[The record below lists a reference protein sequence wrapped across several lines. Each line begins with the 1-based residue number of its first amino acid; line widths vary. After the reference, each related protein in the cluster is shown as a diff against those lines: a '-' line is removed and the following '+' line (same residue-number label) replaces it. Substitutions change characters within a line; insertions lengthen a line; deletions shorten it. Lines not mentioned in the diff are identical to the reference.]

1 MCTKSNTFD
10 NPNTVKSLHYNVL
23 FDILFLTYLLEE
35 ERMPSEGKY
44 NIKAVS
50 KMLGI
55 QAGTLRAW
63 ERRYS
68 IVKPN
73 RNEAGHRLYTDEQVY
88 ILKWLVNKVNQ
99 GFTISQA
106 VDVAQNGELYKEAA
120 PFSIE
125 NTDRAAEMGNLIL
138 EALLSFQEK
147 KANDLLSQA
156 FSMYNLEKVIIDILG
171 TLLVHVGHLW
181 EEQKITVAHEHFT
194 SSFLRSK
201 IGQLIQWLPSDPYLP
216 KVIAACG
223 LDEEHEL
230 GLLMFTLFLRRK
242 GFEVIYLGH
251 GIPKRDFEVVMK
263 EVEPKMVFFSCT
275 IAENSKKTLEWAES
289 LGQEFPNTSIGV
301 GGAAINHISSEM
313 QEKYE
318 SFLIGNT
325 KLEWDDWIAQKLKN

>member
-1 MCTKSNTFD
+1 
-10 NPNTVKSLHYNVL
+10 
-23 FDILFLTYLLEE
+23 
-35 ERMPSEGKY
+35 MPCEGKY

-68 IVKPN
+68 IVQPH

-106 VDVAQNGELYKEAA
+106 VDVAQNGELYKETEL
-120 PFSIE
+120 FTNE
-125 NTDRAAEMGNLIL
+125 NTDRAAEMSNQIL

-147 KANDLLSQA
+147 KANDLLSQS

-171 TLLVHVGHLW
+171 TLLVQVGHLW

-201 IGQLIQWLPSDPYLP
+201 IGQLMQWLPSDPYLP
-216 KVIAACG
+216 KVIAGCG
-223 LDEEHEL
+223 IDEEHEL

-251 GIPKRDFEVVMK
+251 GIPKEDFEVVIK
-263 EVEPKMVFFSCT
+263 EVEPKMVFLSCT
-275 IAENSKKTLEWAES
+275 IADPSTKTLQWVRD
-289 LGQEFPNTSIGV
+289 LHKNFPEIAFGV
-301 GGAAINHISSEM
+301 GGAAVNNIPLEVQDTYSE
-313 QEKYE
+313 
-318 SFLIGNT
+318 FLIGNA
-325 KLEWDDWIAQKLKN
+325 KVEWEDWISQKLKK

>member
-1 MCTKSNTFD
+1 
-10 NPNTVKSLHYNVL
+10 
-23 FDILFLTYLLEE
+23 
-35 ERMPSEGKY
+35 MPSEGKY

-68 IVKPN
+68 IVQPK

-120 PFSIE
+120 PFAAE
-125 NTDRAAEMGNLIL
+125 NTDRAAEMSNMIL
-138 EALLSFQEK
+138 EALLTFQEK

-171 TLLVHVGHLW
+171 TLLVRVGHLW

-251 GIPKRDFEVVMK
+251 GIPKEDFEVVIK

-275 IAENSKKTLEWAES
+275 IVNNSTKTLRWVNGLKE
-289 LGQEFPNTSIGV
+289 QFPNTAFGV
-301 GGAAINHISSEM
+301 GGSAISQLPLDI
-313 QEKYE
+313 QEDYD
-318 SFLIGNT
+318 SFLIGSA
-325 KLEWDDWIAQKLKN
+325 KVEWDDWISQNLRNN

>member
-1 MCTKSNTFD
+1 
-10 NPNTVKSLHYNVL
+10 
-23 FDILFLTYLLEE
+23 
-35 ERMPSEGKY
+35 MPCEGKY

-68 IVKPN
+68 IVQPH

-106 VDVAQNGELYKEAA
+106 VDVAQNGELYKEAV
-120 PFSIE
+120 PFTNE
-125 NTDRAAEMGNLIL
+125 NTDRALEMSNQIL
-138 EALLSFQEK
+138 DALLSFQEK

-171 TLLVHVGHLW
+171 TLLVQVGHLW

-194 SSFLRSK
+194 SSFLRGK
-201 IGQLIQWLPSDPYLP
+201 IGQLMQWLPSDQYLP
-216 KVIAACG
+216 RVIAGCG
-223 LDEEHEL
+223 IDEEHEL

-251 GIPKRDFEVVMK
+251 GIPKEDFEVVIK
-263 EVEPKMVFFSCT
+263 EVEPKMVFLSCT
-275 IAENSKKTLEWAES
+275 IAEPSTQTLHWVKDLKKSYPETAF
-289 LGQEFPNTSIGV
+289 GI
-301 GGAAINHISSEM
+301 GGAAVASFSAEV
-313 QEKYE
+313 QEKY
-318 SFLIGNT
+318 SDFLIGSA
-325 KLEWDDWIAQKLKN
+325 KVEWEDWISQRLKNN

>member
-1 MCTKSNTFD
+1 
-10 NPNTVKSLHYNVL
+10 
-23 FDILFLTYLLEE
+23 
-35 ERMPSEGKY
+35 MPCEGKY

-68 IVKPN
+68 IVQPH

-120 PFSIE
+120 PFSVE
-125 NTDRAAEMGNLIL
+125 NTDRAVEMSNMIL
-138 EALLSFQEK
+138 DALLSFQEK

-171 TLLVHVGHLW
+171 TLLVQVGYLW
-181 EEQKITVAHEHFT
+181 EQKKITVAHEHFT
-194 SSFLRSK
+194 SSFLRMK
-201 IGQLIQWLPSDPYLP
+201 IGQLMQWLPSDPHLP
-216 KVIAACG
+216 KVIASCG
-223 LDEEHEL
+223 VDEEHEL

-251 GIPKRDFEVVMK
+251 GIPQEDLEVVIN
-263 EVEPKMVFFSCT
+263 EVEPKMIFLSCT
-275 IAENSKKTLEWAES
+275 ITDHVNKTFQWVENL
-289 LGQEFPNTSIGV
+289 QEKFPEIAFGV
-301 GGAAINHISSEM
+301 GGSAINHIP
-313 QEKYE
+313 E
-318 SFLIGNT
+318 SVKETFGDFLIGNA
-325 KLEWDDWIAQKLKN
+325 KVDWDDWISKKLKK

>member
-1 MCTKSNTFD
+1 MSC
-10 NPNTVKSLHYNVL
+10 
-23 FDILFLTYLLEE
+23 
-35 ERMPSEGKY
+35 EGKY

-68 IVKPN
+68 IVQPH

-125 NTDRAAEMGNLIL
+125 NTDRAAEMSKMIL
-138 EALLSFQEK
+138 DALLSFQEK

-171 TLLVHVGHLW
+171 TLLVQVGHLW
-181 EEQKITVAHEHFT
+181 EDQKITVAHEHFT
-194 SSFLRSK
+194 SSFLRTK
-201 IGQLIQWLPSDPYLP
+201 IGQLMQWLPSDPYLP
-216 KVIAACG
+216 KVIASCG
-223 LDEEHEL
+223 IEEEHEL

-251 GIPKRDFEVVMK
+251 GIPEKDFEVVLK
-263 EVEPKMVFFSCT
+263 EVGPRMVFLSCT
-275 IAENSKKTLEWAES
+275 IVDPAIKTLGWAKD
-289 LGQEFPNTSIGV
+289 LNGKFPETSFGV
-301 GGAAINHISSEM
+301 GGSAVSHLSSEV
-313 QEKYE
+313 QETYSE
-318 SFLIGNT
+318 LLIGGT
-325 KLEWDDWIAQKLKN
+325 KAEWEDWISKKLKNK

>member
-1 MCTKSNTFD
+1 MSC
-10 NPNTVKSLHYNVL
+10 
-23 FDILFLTYLLEE
+23 
-35 ERMPSEGKY
+35 EGKY

-68 IVKPN
+68 IVQPH

-106 VDVAQNGELYKEAA
+106 VDVAQNGELYKETV

-125 NTDRAAEMGNLIL
+125 NTDRAAEMANSIL
-138 EALLSFQEK
+138 DALLSFQEK

-171 TLLVHVGHLW
+171 TLLVQVGHLW
-181 EEQKITVAHEHFT
+181 EEQKITIAHEHYT
-194 SSFLRSK
+194 SSFLRTK
-201 IGQLIQWLPSDPYLP
+201 IGQLMQWLPADPYLP
-216 KVIAACG
+216 RVIAGCG
-223 LDEEHEL
+223 IEEEHEL

-242 GFEVIYLGH
+242 GFEVIYLGQ
-251 GIPKRDFEVVMK
+251 GIPQEDFEVVIK
-263 EVEPKMVFFSCT
+263 EVEPRMVFLSCT
-275 IAENSKKTLEWAES
+275 ITDPAIKTLEWAES
-289 LGQEFPNTSIGV
+289 LYKKFPETSFGIGGSAV
-301 GGAAINHISSEM
+301 NHLSSEVR
-313 QEKYE
+313 ETY
-318 SFLIGNT
+318 SDLLIGNENA
-325 KLEWDDWIAQKLKN
+325 EWEDWISNRLKNK

>member
-1 MCTKSNTFD
+1 
-10 NPNTVKSLHYNVL
+10 
-23 FDILFLTYLLEE
+23 
-35 ERMPSEGKY
+35 MPCEGKY

-68 IVKPN
+68 IVQPH

-120 PFSIE
+120 PFAAD
-125 NTDRAAEMGNLIL
+125 NTDRAAEMGSLIL
-138 EALLSFQEK
+138 AALLSFQEK

-171 TLLVHVGHLW
+171 TLLVRVGHLW

-216 KVIAACG
+216 KVIAGCG

-251 GIPKRDFEVVMK
+251 GIPQKDFEVVIK

-275 IAENSKKTLEWAES
+275 IADASAKTLRWVEG
-289 LGQEFPNTSIGV
+289 LQKHFPDIAFGV
-301 GGAAINHISSEM
+301 GGAAISHIPTEV
-313 QEKYE
+313 QKKYE
-318 SFLIGNT
+318 SLLIGNA
-325 KLEWDDWIAQKLKN
+325 KVEWDDWISQKLKNK

>member
-1 MCTKSNTFD
+1 
-10 NPNTVKSLHYNVL
+10 
-23 FDILFLTYLLEE
+23 
-35 ERMPSEGKY
+35 MPCEGKY

-68 IVKPN
+68 IVQPH

-120 PFSIE
+120 PFAAD

-138 EALLSFQEK
+138 AALLSFQEK

-171 TLLVHVGHLW
+171 TLLVRVGHLW
-181 EEQKITVAHEHFT
+181 EEQKITVAHEHFA
-194 SSFLRSK
+194 SSFLRNK
-201 IGQLIQWLPSDPYLP
+201 IGQLIQWLPADPHLP
-216 KVIAACG
+216 KVIAGCG
-223 LDEEHEL
+223 LEEEHEL

-251 GIPKRDFEVVMK
+251 GIPQKDFEVVIR

-275 IAENSKKTLEWAES
+275 IVGSSTKTLQWVEG
-289 LGQEFPNTSIGV
+289 LKKQFPDIAFGV
-301 GGAAINHISSEM
+301 GGAAISSIPAEL
-313 QEKYE
+313 QAKYE
-318 SFLIGNT
+318 QFLVGNA
-325 KLEWDDWIAQKLKN
+325 KVEWDDWISQKLKN